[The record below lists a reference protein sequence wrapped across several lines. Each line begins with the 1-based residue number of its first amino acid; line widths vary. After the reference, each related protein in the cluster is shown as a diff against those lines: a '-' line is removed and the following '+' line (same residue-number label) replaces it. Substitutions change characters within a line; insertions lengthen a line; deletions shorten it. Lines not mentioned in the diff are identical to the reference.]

1 MMKQNGPMMM
11 MLIPDQ
17 VMKALKGSDDEPS
30 AEGEPVEEGSGEG
43 EPMDGE
49 EEMMGEGK
57 MMGKKKV
64 CPMCGRC

>member
-1 MMKQNGPMMM
+1 MMKPKGPMMM

-17 VMKALKGSDDEPS
+17 VMKALKGSDEEPS
-30 AEGEPVEEGSGEG
+30 AEGEAVEEGGEMEYG
-43 EPMDGE
+43 D

-57 MMGKKKV
+57 MKGKKT

>member
-1 MMKQNGPMMM
+1 MMKPKGPMMM

-17 VMKALKGSDDEPS
+17 VMKALKGSDEEPS
-30 AEGEPVEEGSGEG
+30 AEGEPVEEGGEM
-43 EPMDGE
+43 EDDG

-57 MMGKKKV
+57 MKGKKT